1 MSRNLTPVC
10 LFKNKFKLQNPLK
23 MKTSL
28 AFLLLMAASLP
39 AAGQKA
45 NHEYD
50 STLAKELGAD
60 ERGMK
65 TYVLVILKTGPAEIQ
80 DKELRD
86 SLFAGH
92 FSNMDRLAAE
102 KKLVAAGPFSTNERQ
117 YRGLFLFDVRT
128 PEEAMELVK
137 GDPTV
142 TSGIFDLELY
152 KWYGSAALPVYLE
165 TAEKIRKR

>member
-1 MSRNLTPVC
+1 
-10 LFKNKFKLQNPLK
+10 
-23 MKTSL
+23 MKRYFALLCFS
-28 AFLLLMAASLP
+28 FMVLLLS
-39 AAGQKA
+39 GQDSIPQ
-45 NHEYD
+45 YD
-50 STLAKELGAD
+50 SLLATQLGAD

-65 TYVLVILKTGPAEIQ
+65 TYVLVILKTGPADIQ

-102 KKLVAAGPFSTNERQ
+102 KKLVVAGPFSTNERQ

-128 PEEAMELVK
+128 PEEANELVK
-137 GDPTV
+137 RDPTV
-142 TSGIFDLELY
+142 TSGIFDIELY
-152 KWYGSAALPVYLE
+152 QFYGSAALPVYLE

>member
-1 MSRNLTPVC
+1 MLAVVTASG
-10 LFKNKFKLQNPLK
+10 QN
-23 MKTSL
+23 
-28 AFLLLMAASLP
+28 AVI
-39 AAGQKA
+39 
-45 NHEYD
+45 EYD
-50 STLAKELGAD
+50 STLARDLGAD

-65 TYVLVILKTGPAEIQ
+65 TYVLVMLKTGPADIQ

-102 KKLVAAGPFSTNERQ
+102 KILVAAGPFYENDRQ
-117 YRGLFLFDVRT
+117 YRGLFLYDVKT
-128 PEEAMELVK
+128 IDEAREFLK

-142 TSGIFDLELY
+142 TSGIFDVEFY
-152 KWYGSAALPVYLE
+152 QWYGSAALPAYLE

>member
-1 MSRNLTPVC
+1 
-10 LFKNKFKLQNPLK
+10 
-23 MKTSL
+23 MKSSVSI
-28 AFLLLMAASLP
+28 LLLLAVSFL
-39 AAGQKA
+39 AAGQKIS
-45 NHEYD
+45 NEYD
-50 STLAKELGAD
+50 STLARQLGAD

-65 TYVLVILKTGPAEIQ
+65 TYVLVILKTGPADIQ

-102 KKLVAAGPFSTNERQ
+102 KKLVLAGPMSANDRQ
-117 YRGLFLFDVRT
+117 YRGLFLYDVKT
-128 PEEAMELVK
+128 LEEAEELLK

-142 TSGIFDLELY
+142 TSGIFEIELY
-152 KWYGSAALPVYLE
+152 RWYGSAALPVHLE

>member
-1 MSRNLTPVC
+1 
-10 LFKNKFKLQNPLK
+10 
-23 MKTSL
+23 MKRYFALLSFSFAVLSL
-28 AFLLLMAASLP
+28 S
-39 AAGQKA
+39 GQDSIPQ
-45 NHEYD
+45 YD
-50 STLAKELGAD
+50 SLLATQLGAD

-65 TYVLVILKTGPAEIQ
+65 TYVLVILKTGPADIQ

-102 KKLVAAGPFSTNERQ
+102 KKLVIAGPFATNERQ

-128 PEEAMELVK
+128 PEEANELVK

-142 TSGIFDLELY
+142 TSGIFEIELY
-152 KWYGSAALPVYLE
+152 QFYGSAALPVYLE
-165 TAEKIRKR
+165 TAEKIKRR

>member
-1 MSRNLTPVC
+1 MPS
-10 LFKNKFKLQNPLK
+10 K

-28 AFLLLMAASLP
+28 SILLLLAVSFL
-39 AAGQKA
+39 AAGQ
-45 NHEYD
+45 NRSHEYD
-50 STLAKELGAD
+50 STLARQLGAD

-65 TYVLVILKTGPAEIQ
+65 TYVLVILKTGPADIQ

-102 KKLVAAGPFSTNERQ
+102 KKLVLAGPMPANDRQ
-117 YRGLFLFDVRT
+117 YRGLFLYDVKT
-128 PEEAMELVK
+128 IDEAKELLK

-142 TSGIFDLELY
+142 TSGIFDIELY
-152 KWYGSAALPVYLE
+152 QWYGSAALPVYLE
-165 TAEKIRKR
+165 TAGKITKR